1 MQGTL
6 ATKYGDDLLES
17 VRTVKQDAENLG
29 MRMLSLPDTKL
40 RLYVK
45 RLFVDNAEVW
55 KQIESVGK
63 ELDLEVISCLP
74 D

>member
-74 D
+74 E

>member
-1 MQGTL
+1 M
-6 ATKYGDDLLES
+6 
-17 VRTVKQDAENLG
+17 RTVKQDAENLG

-74 D
+74 E